1 MLDAVPTSSS
11 GFTEPLTDFNDLAAV
26 GGLEAVREQVAAA
39 EAAIDQ
45 ASATEPKQGLPE
57 QAEPEWPEPMM
68 PGVLRTPD
76 IPATIL
82 PGVWGDMVAAVSRST
97 QTPTAI
103 NVLCCLGVL
112 GTLLQRRFE
121 VDCGTHTEPLSIWA
135 VSVSPSGTRKTAVAG
150 AFQRPLL
157 DWEKRRADAMRRE
170 IARNNAVRETT
181 LKRIE
186 SLKQQAGKAKED
198 ELIAIRNE
206 IENETVNML
215 DELRAPMLFVED
227 VTPETMQKLLAEQ
240 GGRMGVLSDEP
251 GLFRILG
258 GLYSGGGGA
267 SLEVFLKGHA
277 GSALKVHRAARSV
290 FVDRPAVSM
299 SLMVQP
305 DLMNDLAGSN
315 QFRASGLMARFL
327 WAVPAT
333 TVGTRNVYDRYRV
346 PPEVQAGYDA
356 AVRAMLEGYPPEPGA
371 SDKAVTLRL
380 DDCAEELWLEFAQ
393 QVEDQQGEGG
403 PLDSIRDW
411 SSKLPGAVARVAAL
425 LELAAG
431 GLERR
436 TVGMDAMHQAITL
449 AKLLIPHTK
458 AAFNLLGADALE
470 ADAIAVL
477 KWVRGNGL
485 EEFTQREA
493 QKGMESRF
501 RSVDKLKRAIEKLRD
516 LDCMRITKRRN
527 QGSIRPSVV
536 IQVNPGCLS

>member
-1 MLDAVPTSSS
+1 MLDAVPASPS
-11 GFTEPLTDFNDLAAV
+11 GFTEPLTDFNDLAAL
-26 GGLEAVREQVAAA
+26 GGLEAVRHQVEAA
-39 EAAIDQ
+39 EAQ
-45 ASATEPKQGLPE
+45 ALADMQGATHPE
-57 QAEPEWPEPMM
+57 DAPPAEPEWPEPMV

-76 IPATIL
+76 VPANIL
-82 PGVWGDMVAAVSRST
+82 PGAWGDMVAAVAKST

-103 NVLCCLGVL
+103 SVLCALGVL
-112 GTLLQRRFE
+112 GTLLQRRYE
-121 VDCGTHTEPLSIWA
+121 VDTGTHTEPLSIWCA
-135 VSVSPSGTRKTAVAG
+135 SVSPSGTRKTAVAG

-198 ELIAIRNE
+198 ELAAIRTE
-206 IENETVNML
+206 IENETVNL
-215 DELRAPMLFVED
+215 PDELRAPMLFVED

-267 SLEVFLKGHA
+267 SLEVFLKSHA

-290 FVDRPAVSM
+290 FVDRPAITM

-327 WAVPAT
+327 WAVPVT
-333 TVGTRNVYDRYRV
+333 NVGKRNVYERNRT
-346 PPEVQAGYDA
+346 PPEVVAAYNA
-356 AVRAMLEGYPPEPGA
+356 AVLAMLDGYPPEPGTP
-371 SDKAVTLRL
+371 DKPVTLRL
-380 DDCAEELWLEFAQ
+380 DDCAEELWLDFAQ
-393 QVEDQQGEGG
+393 EVEDQQGEGG
-403 PLDSIRDW
+403 RFDAIRDW
-411 SSKLPGAVARVAAL
+411 TSKLPGAVARVAAL

-431 GLERR
+431 GLERD
-436 TVGMDAMHQAITL
+436 TVGMEAMHQAITL
-449 AKLLIPHTK
+449 ARLLIPHTQ

-493 QKGMESRF
+493 QKGMEARF
-501 RSVDKLKRAIEKLRD
+501 RSVDKLKRAIDKLRD
-516 LDCMRITKRRN
+516 LDCVRVTKRRN

-536 IQVNPGCLS
+536 IQVNPACLS

>member
-1 MLDAVPTSSS
+1 
-11 GFTEPLTDFNDLAAV
+11 
-26 GGLEAVREQVAAA
+26 VA
-39 EAAIDQ
+39 
-45 ASATEPKQGLPE
+45 K
-57 QAEPEWPEPMM
+57 
-68 PGVLRTPD
+68 
-76 IPATIL
+76 
-82 PGVWGDMVAAVSRST
+82 ST
-97 QTPTAI
+97 QTPPVI
-103 NVLCCLGVL
+103 GVLCALGVM
-112 GTLLQRRFE
+112 GTLLQRRYE
-121 VDCGTHTEPLSIWA
+121 VDAGTHTEPLSVWT

-186 SLKQQAGKAKED
+186 SLKQRAGKAEPD
-198 ELIAIRNE
+198 ELEALRAE
-206 IENETVNML
+206 IEEETVRMP

-227 VTPETMQKLLAEQ
+227 VTPETLQKLLSEQ
-240 GGRMGVLSDEP
+240 SGRMGVLSDEP

-305 DLMNDLAGSN
+305 DLMSELAGSN

-333 TVGTRNVYDRYRV
+333 NVGRRNVFERYRI
-346 PPEVQAGYDA
+346 PDEVRDAYNA
-356 AVRAMLEGYPPEPGA
+356 AVLAMLDGYPAEPGEG
-371 SDKAVTLRL
+371 DKPVTLRL
-380 DDCAEELWLEFAQ
+380 DDCAEELWLDFAQ
-393 QVEDQQGEGG
+393 EIERQQGEGG
-403 PLDSIRDW
+403 PLDAIRDW
-411 SSKLPGAVARVAAL
+411 TSKLPGAVARVAAL
-425 LELAAG
+425 LELASG
-431 GLERR
+431 GLGRD
-436 TVGMDAMHQAITL
+436 TVGLESMHQAITL
-449 AKLLIPHTK
+449 ARLLIPHTQ
-458 AAFNLLGADALE
+458 AAFGLLGADALE

-477 KWVRGNGL
+477 KWIRGNGL

-501 RSVDKLKRAIEKLRD
+501 RSVDKLKRAIDKLRD
-516 LDCMRITKRRN
+516 LDCVRVSKRRN
-527 QGSIRPSVV
+527 GGSIRPSVV
-536 IQVNPGCLS
+536 IQVNPACLS

>member
-1 MLDAVPTSSS
+1 MLEALSNS
-11 GFTEPLTDFNDLAAV
+11 GFSEPLTDFNDVAAI
-26 GGLEAVREQVAAA
+26 GGFEAVRHQV
-39 EAAIDQ
+39 EAADAAFDQ
-45 ASATEPKQGLPE
+45 EPEPE
-57 QAEPEWPEPMM
+57 RKPPGQTEPEWPEPMV

-76 IPATIL
+76 IPAAIL
-82 PGVWGDMVAAVSRST
+82 PGAWGDMVAAVARST
-97 QTPTAI
+97 QTPKAI
-103 NVLCCLGVL
+103 SVLCALGVL

-121 VDCGTHTEPLSIWA
+121 VDCGTHTEPLPIWGA
-135 VSVSPSGTRKTAVAG
+135 SVSPSGTRKTAVAG

-170 IARNNAVRETT
+170 IARNSAVRDTS

-186 SLKQQAGKAKED
+186 SLKLQAGKAKPED
-198 ELIAIRNE
+198 LEAIRND
-206 IENETVNML
+206 IENELLNMP
-215 DELRAPMLFVED
+215 DEVRAPMLFVED

-277 GSALKVHRAARSV
+277 GSSLKVHRAARSV

-305 DLMNDLAGSN
+305 DLMADLAGSN

-327 WAVPAT
+327 WAVPVT
-333 TVGTRNVYDRYRV
+333 NVGKRDVYERYRI
-346 PPEVQAGYDA
+346 PNEVRDAYNA
-356 AVRAMLEGYPPEPGA
+356 AVLSMLEGYPPEPGEP
-371 SDKAVTLRL
+371 DKPMTLRL
-380 DDCAEELWLEFAQ
+380 DDCAEELWLDFSQEI
-393 QVEDQQGEGG
+393 EDQQGEGG
-403 PLDSIRDW
+403 PLDGIRDW
-411 SSKLPGAVARVAAL
+411 TSKLPGSVARVAAL

-431 GLERR
+431 GLGRD
-436 TVGMDAMHQAITL
+436 TVRVDAMHQAITL
-449 AKLLIPHTK
+449 ARLLIPHTK

-470 ADAIAVL
+470 SDAIAVL

-493 QKGMESRF
+493 QKGMEARF
-501 RSVDKLKRAIEKLRD
+501 RSVDKLKRAIDKLKD
-516 LDCMRITKRRN
+516 MDCVRVTKRRN
-527 QGSIRPSVV
+527 KGTNKPTVV
-536 IQVNPGCLS
+536 VEVNPAILS

>member
-1 MLDAVPTSSS
+1 MLDAETLARVD
-11 GFTEPLTDFNDLAAV
+11 ELAAIKV
-26 GGLEAVREQVAAA
+26 QRNPPPPVRRVFDPLESGTDGA
-39 EAAIDQ
+39 DQ
-45 ASATEPKQGLPE
+45 AAPEPE

-68 PGVLRTPD
+68 PGVMRTAD

-82 PGVWGDMVAAVSRST
+82 PGPWRDMVAAVARST
-97 QTPTAI
+97 QTPEAI
-103 NVLCCLGVL
+103 SVLCALGAL

-121 VDCGTHTEPLSIWA
+121 VDTGTHTEPLAIWC

-157 DWEKRRADAMRRE
+157 EWEKRRADAMRRE

-181 LKRIE
+181 LKRID
-186 SLKQQAGKAKED
+186 SLKQQAGKAKD
-198 ELIAIRNE
+198 DDLAAIRID
-206 IENETVNML
+206 IENELVSMP

-305 DLMNDLAGSN
+305 DLMADLAGSN

-333 TVGTRNVYDRYRV
+333 TVGKRNVYNRSRV
-346 PPEVQAGYDA
+346 PPDVLAAYDA
-356 AVRAMLEGYPPEPGA
+356 AVQAMLEGYPRESGEP
-371 SDKAVTLRL
+371 DKPVTLRL
-380 DDCAEELWLEFAQ
+380 DDCAEELWLDFSQEI
-393 QVEDQQGEGG
+393 EDQQGEGG

-411 SSKLPGAVARVAAL
+411 TSKLPGAVARVAAL

-431 GLERR
+431 GLERE
-436 TVGMDAMHQAITL
+436 TVGMEAMHQAITL
-449 AKLLIPHTK
+449 ARLLIPHTK

-493 QKGMESRF
+493 QKGMEARF
-501 RSVDKLKRAIEKLRD
+501 RSVDKLKRAIDKLRD
-516 LDCMRITKRRN
+516 LDCVRVTKRRN
-527 QGSIRPSVV
+527 HGSIRPSVV